1 MKPPEGQHRRYC
13 CRGHSPDAALIAA
26 QEKATLETKV
36 ADLERNLAT
45 TRVDLATADYQFSQV
60 TNQHQ
65 VVSEEATWLQESN
78 AKSSE
83 DLEGESSRHFLSPS
97 V

>member
-1 MKPPEGQHRRYC
+1 M
-13 CRGHSPDAALIAA
+13 
-26 QEKATLETKV
+26 KV

-65 VVSEEATWLQESN
+65 VVSEEATWL
-78 AKSSE
+78 
-83 DLEGESSRHFLSPS
+83 
-97 V
+97 